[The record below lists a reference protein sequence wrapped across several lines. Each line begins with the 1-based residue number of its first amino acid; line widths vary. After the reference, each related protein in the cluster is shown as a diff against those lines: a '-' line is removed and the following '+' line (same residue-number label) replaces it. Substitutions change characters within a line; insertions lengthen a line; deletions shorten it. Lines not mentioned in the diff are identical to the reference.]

1 MEFVATS
8 HTGFYPRGVAVLGEK
23 MPTKVVVGTQFGDEG
38 KGKIMDYLAREAD
51 VVVRFQGG
59 PNAGHTVKVGE
70 DVFKFHLLPSGILR
84 AKTMNIIAN
93 GVVLDPEVLLA
104 EIAEVRGK
112 GYSADNLRISDRAHV
127 IMPYHRILDRLEEE
141 AKSGMKAGTTMRG
154 IGPSYEDKVGRFGVR
169 MVDLVDPDALK
180 EKLGVLVPLKQRMI
194 QALRGVDILS
204 MEETFTRYMDYGQQL
219 RSKVTD
225 TGVLLNSYIAKGK
238 RVLFEGAQGTHLCID
253 HGIYP
258 YGTSSNCVSGAAC
271 TGAGIGPKAID
282 EVVGVVKAY
291 TSRVGAGPFPAELT
305 DEIGNHMQTKGGE
318 FGTTTG
324 RPRRCGW
331 IDLVMLR
338 YSARVNGLESIA
350 VTKLDVLDGLKE
362 IMVCESYQYD
372 GGIVKDFP
380 ASMKVL
386 SRCKPI
392 YKSFPCWKEVGEDG
406 WRKVAAKG
414 FTAMP
419 PEAKKYLTYL
429 SKSIGAKLALVGV
442 GKRRDEIV
450 DVRSKPRK
458 RSR

>member
-1 MEFVATS
+1 
-8 HTGFYPRGVAVLGEK
+8 
-23 MPTKVVVGTQFGDEG
+23 MPTTVVVGTQFGDEG
-38 KGKIMDYLAREAD
+38 KGKIVDYLAREAD

-84 AKTMNIIAN
+84 AKTMNIIGN
-93 GVVLDPEVLLA
+93 GVVLDPEVLLS

-127 IMPYHRILDRLEEE
+127 IMPYHMTLDRLEEE

-154 IGPSYEDKVGRFGVR
+154 IGPSYEDKAGRFGIR

-204 MEETFTRYMDYGQQL
+204 MEETFTKYVDFGQQL
-219 RSKVTD
+219 KAKVAD
-225 TGVLLNSYIAKGK
+225 TGALLHSYIAKGK
-238 RVLFEGAQGTHLCID
+238 SVLFEGAQGTHLCID

-258 YGTSSNCVSGAAC
+258 YGTSSNCVAGAAC
-271 TGAGIGPKAID
+271 TGAGVGPRVID
-282 EVVGVVKAY
+282 EVIGVVKAY
-291 TSRVGAGPFPAELT
+291 TSRVGAGPFPTELT
-305 DEIGNHMQTKGGE
+305 DEVGIHMQTKGGE

-338 YSARVNGLESIA
+338 YSARVNGLDSIA
-350 VTKLDVLDGLKE
+350 VTKLDVLDGLDK
-362 IMVCESYQYD
+362 IKVCESYQYD

-380 ASMKVL
+380 ANMKVL
-386 SRCKPI
+386 SRCRPV
-392 YKSFPCWKEVGEDG
+392 YKTFPCWKEVGEEG
-406 WRKVAAKG
+406 WREVAAKG

-450 DVRSKPRK
+450 DMRTKSRK

>member
-1 MEFVATS
+1 MPAT
-8 HTGFYPRGVAVLGEK
+8 
-23 MPTKVVVGTQFGDEG
+23 VVVGTQFGDEG
-38 KGKIMDYLAREAD
+38 KGKIVDYLAREAD
-51 VVVRFQGG
+51 VVVRYQGG

-70 DVFKFHLLPSGILR
+70 DVFRFHIMPSGILR
-84 AKTMNIIAN
+84 SKTMNIIGN
-93 GVVLDPEVLLA
+93 GVVLDPEVLLG
-104 EIAEVRGK
+104 EIAEVRAK
-112 GYSADNLRISDRAHV
+112 GYSADNFRIIERAHV

-154 IGPSYEDKVGRFGVR
+154 IGPSYEDKAGRFGVR

-180 EKLGVLVPLKQRMI
+180 EKLGVLIPLKQRMVL
-194 QALRGVDILS
+194 ALNGQDILS
-204 MEETFTRYMDYGQQL
+204 FEETYKKYMDYGQQL
-219 RSKVTD
+219 SSKVAD
-225 TGVLLNSYIAKGK
+225 TGLLLHSFIAKGK
-238 RVLFEGAQGTHLCID
+238 KVLFEGAQGTHLCID

-271 TGAGIGPKAID
+271 TGAGVGPKAID
-282 EVVGVVKAY
+282 EVIGVVKAY
-291 TSRVGAGPFPAELT
+291 TSRVGTGPFPTELA
-305 DEIGNHMQTKGGE
+305 DDAGRHMQTKGME

-338 YSARVNGLESIA
+338 YSARVNGLDSIA
-350 VTKLDVLDGLKE
+350 LTKLDVLDGLKE
-362 IMVCESYQYD
+362 IKVCESYQYD

-392 YKSFPCWKEVGEDG
+392 YKTFPCWTEVGEEG
-406 WRKVAAKG
+406 WRKIAKKG

-419 PEAKKYLTYL
+419 PEAKRYLTYL

-450 DVRSKPRK
+450 DMRAKPRK

>member
-1 MEFVATS
+1 MPAT
-8 HTGFYPRGVAVLGEK
+8 
-23 MPTKVVVGTQFGDEG
+23 VVVGTQFGDEG
-38 KGKIMDYLAREAD
+38 KGKIVDYLAREAD
-51 VVVRFQGG
+51 VVVRYQGG

-70 DVFKFHLLPSGILR
+70 DVFRFHIMPSGILR
-84 AKTMNIIAN
+84 SKTMNIIGN
-93 GVVLDPEVLLA
+93 GVVLDPEVLLG
-104 EIAEVRGK
+104 EIAEVRAK
-112 GYSADNLRISDRAHV
+112 GYSADNFRISERAHV

-154 IGPSYEDKVGRFGVR
+154 IGPSYEDKAGRFGVR

-180 EKLGVLVPLKQRMI
+180 EKLGVLIPLKQRMVL
-194 QALRGVDILS
+194 ALNGQDILS
-204 MEETFTRYMDYGQQL
+204 FEETYKKYMDYGQQL
-219 RSKVTD
+219 SSKVAD
-225 TGVLLNSYIAKGK
+225 TGVLLHSYIAKGK
-238 RVLFEGAQGTHLCID
+238 KVLFEGAQGTHLCID

-271 TGAGIGPKAID
+271 TGAGVGPKAID
-282 EVVGVVKAY
+282 EVIGVVKAY
-291 TSRVGAGPFPAELT
+291 TSRVGTGPFPTELA
-305 DEIGNHMQTKGGE
+305 DDAGRHMQTKGME

-338 YSARVNGLESIA
+338 YSARVNGLDSIA
-350 VTKLDVLDGLKE
+350 LTKLDVLDGLRE
-362 IMVCESYQYD
+362 IKVCESYQYD

-392 YKSFPCWKEVGEDG
+392 YKTFPCWTEVGEEG
-406 WRKVAAKG
+406 WRKIAKRG

-419 PEAKKYLTYL
+419 PEAKRYLTYL

-450 DVRSKPRK
+450 DMRAKPRK

>member
-1 MEFVATS
+1 MPAT
-8 HTGFYPRGVAVLGEK
+8 
-23 MPTKVVVGTQFGDEG
+23 VVVGTQFGDEG
-38 KGKIMDYLAREAD
+38 KGKIVDYLAREAD
-51 VVVRFQGG
+51 VVVRYQGG

-70 DVFKFHLLPSGILR
+70 DVFRFHIMPSGILR
-84 AKTMNIIAN
+84 SKTMNIIGN
-93 GVVLDPEVLLA
+93 GVVLDPEVLLG
-104 EIAEVRGK
+104 EIAEVRAK
-112 GYSADNLRISDRAHV
+112 GYSADNFRISERAHV

-154 IGPSYEDKVGRFGVR
+154 IGPSYEDKAGRFGVR

-180 EKLGVLVPLKQRMI
+180 EKLGVLIPLKQRMVL
-194 QALRGVDILS
+194 ALNGQDILS
-204 MEETFTRYMDYGQQL
+204 FEETYKKYMDYGQQL
-219 RSKVTD
+219 SSKVAD
-225 TGVLLNSYIAKGK
+225 TGVLLHSYIAKGK
-238 RVLFEGAQGTHLCID
+238 KVLFEGAQGTHLCID

-271 TGAGIGPKAID
+271 TGAGVGPKAID
-282 EVVGVVKAY
+282 EVIGVVKAY
-291 TSRVGAGPFPAELT
+291 TSRVGTGPFPTELA
-305 DEIGNHMQTKGGE
+305 DDAGRHMQTKGME

-338 YSARVNGLESIA
+338 YSARVNGLDSIA
-350 VTKLDVLDGLKE
+350 LTKLDVLDGLRE
-362 IMVCESYQYD
+362 IKVCESYQYD

-386 SRCKPI
+386 SRCRPI
-392 YKSFPCWKEVGEDG
+392 YKTFPCWTEVGEEG
-406 WRKVAAKG
+406 WRKIAKKG

-419 PEAKKYLTYL
+419 PEAKRYLTYL

-450 DVRSKPRK
+450 DMRAKPRK